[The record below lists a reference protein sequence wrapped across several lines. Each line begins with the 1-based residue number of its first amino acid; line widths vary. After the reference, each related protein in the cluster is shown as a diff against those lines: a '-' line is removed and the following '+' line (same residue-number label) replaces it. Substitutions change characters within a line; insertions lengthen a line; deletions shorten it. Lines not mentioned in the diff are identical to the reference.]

1 MQVKKIIITGAAG
14 MLGTAVIDHL
24 MNFYSVTSTDQI
36 IGFSPRGVRWHQMD
50 LLEMDGLAR
59 WIRLEKPDAVVHCAA
74 LVNVDACEK
83 DQDLAVRLHEGTT
96 KTIGD
101 VLQSYGGKLI
111 YISTDSVF
119 NGKKDK
125 PYTEDDPVDPP
136 NIYAKTKYN
145 GEKATL
151 TSAKN
156 VVLRTNIF
164 GWSRAEK
171 LSFAEWVLK
180 GLITN
185 KQLTMFTDVFYSPIH
200 VSHLAEIIRE
210 IISEDLCGL
219 YHATGSTV
227 LSKHEFA
234 IKIACIFGLKPDSI
248 IATSVEDA
256 NLIAKR
262 PKNMALDNSML
273 SKSLKQRIPS
283 VDDGLMLM
291 KKQYDTGWVAA
302 VKNRPTSI
310 GYRFWEN

>member
-119 NGKKDK
+119 NGKKDNYSEELILK
-125 PYTEDDPVDPP
+125 HTGIALLGHLPEFISID
-136 NIYAKTKYN
+136 K
-145 GEKATL
+145 KAVAD
-151 TSAKN
+151 S
-156 VVLRTNIF
+156 
-164 GWSRAEK
+164 GW
-171 LSFAEWVLK
+171 
-180 GLITN
+180 LI
-185 KQLTMFTDVFYSPIH
+185 
-200 VSHLAEIIRE
+200 
-210 IISEDLCGL
+210 DL
-219 YHATGSTV
+219 
-227 LSKHEFA
+227 
-234 IKIACIFGLKPDSI
+234 D
-248 IATSVEDA
+248 
-256 NLIAKR
+256 
-262 PKNMALDNSML
+262 
-273 SKSLKQRIPS
+273 
-283 VDDGLMLM
+283 
-291 KKQYDTGWVAA
+291 
-302 VKNRPTSI
+302 
-310 GYRFWEN
+310 